1 MPSSKGYKR
10 DYKQEY
16 KQSQSSDDEK
26 ERRAMRNTARRRAE
40 REGKVSKG
48 DGKDVAHKKALIKG
62 GSNSKSNTKVQS
74 ASANRSFARTKK
86 AGMK

>member
-16 KQSQSSDDEK
+16 KQSQSSEK
-26 ERRAMRNTARRRAE
+26 EKKNRAMRNNARRRMEA
-40 REGKVSKG
+40 EGKVSKG
-48 DGKDVAHKKALIKG
+48 DGKDVEHKKPLAKG
-62 GSNSKSNTKVQS
+62 GGNGRGNLAVKSK
-74 ASANRSFARTKK
+74 SANRSFARTKK